1 MPKRCACYSY
11 GGDIVNACRALQV
24 LGLSSVATSVI
35 GSIDERQVRAA
46 THHQVSPEH
55 LARALAAFA
64 ACAGELFGGAAAAQA
79 EDQAKAAV

>member
-1 MPKRCACYSY
+1 MVYADLAEPVAAE
-11 GGDIVNACRALQV
+11 VVRALERRGI
-24 LGLSSVATSVI
+24 LI

-64 ACAGELFGGAAAAQA
+64 ACAGELFGGGAAQA
-79 EDQAKAAV
+79 EEDQAAKAAA